1 MEGLLYCTLNI
12 FCIAILGT
20 ILGRIL
26 KSSDKRVS
34 QVTYS
39 WFIISSII
47 LCSSDLLWGIIDFS
61 YQWQFSEAVDF
72 AVNSIYHVFTIVVSY
87 LWFLY
92 AESEQESR
100 TISTKVGWSI
110 SMIPLLVDVVLILS
124 SYKIDSVFHINS
136 IGEYERGKLY
146 EIHILLCFFY
156 IVFTSVKAFVR
167 SFRKDNY
174 MRKDKLRSIAS
185 FCVFPLISGV
195 LQVLFVGSPMIS
207 AGVTFASLQ
216 VYVSSR
222 ERLISVDPLTK
233 LNNRTEMVRYLD
245 NKMKNRSPGKDLY
258 LFIMDLDYF
267 KKINDK
273 YGHIEGDVAITI
285 VADALRNI
293 VRKTNFFVCR
303 YGGDEFVLIGEV
315 KPDFD
320 PGDFRDKINE
330 ALQEERE
337 KNCKEYTLH
346 MSIGY
351 FKYTPE
357 IHSVAEFVSAAD
369 KYLYKQK
376 SDRLLKRAQK
386 EQSETILEEIDFKSE
401 KKAENKVTKKVEKLL
416 TKKEN
421 KTM

>member
-1 MEGLLYCTLNI
+1 M
-12 FCIAILGT
+12 
-20 ILGRIL
+20 
-26 KSSDKRVS
+26 
-34 QVTYS
+34 
-39 WFIISSII
+39 I

-61 YQWQFSEAVDF
+61 YHWQFSEAIDF
-72 AVNSIYHVFTIVVSY
+72 AVNSVYHIFTIVVSY

-100 TISTKVGWSI
+100 TISTKIGWAI
-110 SMIPLLVDVVLILS
+110 SMIPLLIDISLILS
-124 SYKIDSVFHINS
+124 SYEFDSVFRVNGA
-136 IGEYERGKLY
+136 GEYERGKLY
-146 EIHILLCFFY
+146 EIHILICFFY
-156 IVFTSVKAFVR
+156 IIFTSIKAFVR

-185 FCVFPLISGV
+185 FCVFPLIAGV
-195 LQVLFVGSPMIS
+195 MQVLFVGSPMIS

-222 ERLISVDPLTK
+222 EQLISIDPLTK
-233 LNNRTEMVRYLD
+233 LNNRTEMVRFLD

-273 YGHIEGDVAITI
+273 YGHTEGDIAITI

-315 KPDFD
+315 KPDFE
-320 PGDFRDKINE
+320 PSEIREKINE
-330 ALQEERE
+330 VLKEEQE
-337 KNCKEYTLH
+337 KHNKEYTLH
-346 MSIGY
+346 MSVGY

-369 KYLYKQK
+369 KYLYQQK
-376 SDRLLKRAQK
+376 SERLLKRVQK
-386 EQSETILEEIDFKSE
+386 DQSDNSLDDIEVKVEKRADKKAAKKSE
-401 KKAENKVTKKVEKLL
+401 KKSS
-416 TKKEN
+416 KKEE
-421 KTM
+421 KVQKDI

>member
-1 MEGLLYCTLNI
+1 M
-12 FCIAILGT
+12 
-20 ILGRIL
+20 
-26 KSSDKRVS
+26 
-34 QVTYS
+34 
-39 WFIISSII
+39 I

-61 YQWQFSEAVDF
+61 YHWQFSEAIDF
-72 AVNSIYHVFTIVVSY
+72 AVNSVYHIFTIVVSY

-100 TISTKVGWSI
+100 TISTKIGWAI
-110 SMIPLLVDVVLILS
+110 SMIPLLIDISLILS
-124 SYKIDSVFHINS
+124 SYEFDSVFRIS
-136 IGEYERGKLY
+136 QAGEYERGKLY
-146 EIHILLCFFY
+146 EIHILICFFY
-156 IVFTSVKAFVR
+156 IIFTSIKAFVR

-185 FCVFPLISGV
+185 FCVFPLIAGV
-195 LQVLFVGSPMIS
+195 MQVLFVGSSMIS

-222 ERLISVDPLTK
+222 EQLISIDPLTK
-233 LNNRTEMVRYLD
+233 LNNRTEMVRFLD

-273 YGHIEGDVAITI
+273 YGHTEGDIAITI

-320 PGDFRDKINE
+320 PSELREKINE
-330 ALQEERE
+330 VLKEEKE
-337 KNCKEYTLH
+337 KHNKEYTLH
-346 MSIGY
+346 MSVGY

-376 SDRLLKRAQK
+376 SERLLKRVQK
-386 EQSETILEEIDFKSE
+386 DQSENSLDDIELKVEKRADKKAAKKSE
-401 KKAENKVTKKVEKLL
+401 KKAS
-416 TKKEN
+416 KKEE
-421 KTM
+421 KVQKDI